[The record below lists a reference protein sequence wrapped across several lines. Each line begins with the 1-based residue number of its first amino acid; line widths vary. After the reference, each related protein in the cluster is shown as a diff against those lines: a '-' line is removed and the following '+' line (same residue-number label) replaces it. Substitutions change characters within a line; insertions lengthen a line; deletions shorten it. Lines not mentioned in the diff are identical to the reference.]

1 VGGGVTITAEVR
13 PVLGEKKTDNNK
25 SEYQALFTR

>member
-1 VGGGVTITAEVR
+1 MTITAEVK

-25 SEYQALFTR
+25 GEYQALFTG